1 MLVDPGVLS
10 EIYGEKK
17 KTFEDLLFL
26 FSLPA
31 GGNIVYA
38 ALPVLQSKKRV
49 HWKSAIHFVFDCS
62 TSCFIFLIII
72 I

>member
-1 MLVDPGVLS
+1 MIILYASRPWCTIRNLWR
-10 EIYGEKK
+10 KK

-49 HWKSAIHFVFDCS
+49 HWNQQ
-62 TSCFIFLIII
+62 FILYLTAPLLVLFF
-72 I
+72 

>member
-49 HWKSAIHFVFDCS
+49 HWNQQ
-62 TSCFIFLIII
+62 FILYLTAPLLVLFF
-72 I
+72 